1 MKVIIQR
8 VSEASVEIEGKING
22 AIGLGFMILVG
33 FAADDNNEKV
43 DWVCNKI
50 AGLRIFSDENDKMN
64 LSIQDVGG
72 EILLISNFTLYG
84 DARKGFRP
92 SFSNAAAPDIAIP
105 LYDYMLEKLRSLA
118 IKTESG
124 IFGAMM
130 KVSLINDGPV
140 TITIEK

>member
-22 AIGLGFMILVG
+22 AIKLGFMILVG
-33 FAADDNNEKV
+33 FTNGDDKEKV
-43 DWVCNKI
+43 DWICNKI

-92 SFSNAAAPDIAIP
+92 SFSDAARPELAIP
-105 LYDYMLEKLRSLA
+105 LYDYMLEKLRSLG

>member
-33 FAADDNNEKV
+33 FAGNDNREKV
-43 DWVCNKI
+43 DWICNKI

-92 SFSNAAAPDIAIP
+92 SFSTAAAPEIAIP
-105 LYDYMLEKLRSLA
+105 LYDYMLEKLRSLG
-118 IKTESG
+118 IKTVSG